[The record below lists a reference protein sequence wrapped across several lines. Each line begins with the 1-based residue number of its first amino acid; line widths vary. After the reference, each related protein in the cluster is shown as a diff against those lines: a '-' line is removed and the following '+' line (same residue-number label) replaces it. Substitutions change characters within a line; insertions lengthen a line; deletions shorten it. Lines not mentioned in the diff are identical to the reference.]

1 MNFLCDVHISRKV
14 VTFLC
19 NEGHQAIHVNDILQG
34 DHTKDTEISFFAT
47 RNEHIVISKDKD
59 FRDSFL
65 LRQLPDL
72 LLKIEL
78 GNLSTLTLIELLRQ
92 NLDTISSEM
101 NSKPCM
107 IELSKD
113 SLKVFHPEKK

>member
-1 MNFLCDVHISRKV
+1 MTFLCD
-14 VTFLC
+14 
-19 NEGHQAIHVNDILQG
+19 EGHQAIHVNDILQG

-47 RNEHIVISKDKD
+47 RNEHIVMSKDKD

-78 GNLSTLTLIELLRQ
+78 GNLSTHSLIELLKQ

-113 SLKVFHPEKK
+113 SLKVFHPKKNS